1 MQSNVS
7 FFRRIGSI
15 SYDIFL
21 VFSFVFFMAGIVIL
35 INDKKPIT
43 NPFFFFLVTLPAIYA
58 YFSISWVKGKQT
70 LGMRAWKFEIIQKDG
85 GNITYQQSI
94 IRFLLAVV
102 SLAGI
107 GFIFQFLNKYKLPIH
122 DYYSKTYL
130 MSIYK

>member
-1 MQSNVS
+1 
-7 FFRRIGSI
+7 
-15 SYDIFL
+15 
-21 VFSFVFFMAGIVIL
+21 MAGIVIL

>member
-1 MQSNVS
+1 
-7 FFRRIGSI
+7 
-15 SYDIFL
+15 
-21 VFSFVFFMAGIVIL
+21 
-35 INDKKPIT
+35 
-43 NPFFFFLVTLPAIYA
+43 
-58 YFSISWVKGKQT
+58 
-70 LGMRAWKFEIIQKDG
+70 MRAWKFEIIQKDG

>member
-1 MQSNVS
+1 
-7 FFRRIGSI
+7 
-15 SYDIFL
+15 
-21 VFSFVFFMAGIVIL
+21 MAGIVIL
-35 INDKKPIT
+35 INDKEPIT

-85 GNITYQQSI
+85 SNITYQQSI